1 MRISNWITSAPKQL
15 SATPHTSS
23 FRETGHDRLPHYNT
37 APPPHYWLNLSSNYN
52 KASVHISLDCVRC
65 TGAVSQMN
73 MPIDISFFFFFSLRS
88 WFFLPFYNA
97 GAHLIPSGG
106 YNTLQLIFSP
116 HTRIRTPPCNPT
128 LETKTRILLILLFC
142 PPFLCNRFIFSPL
155 QLDSVTFL
163 QEQMAS
169 TTKKGIHFGL
179 PWSINFFPTF
189 VIRFQFFF
197 LKKRKKI
204 LRINQTSIKS
214 YTRFLCI
221 ALTVVQKK
229 KKRKKPQPRVV
240 SNLNDV

>member
-169 TTKKGIHFGL
+169 TTKKEFILAYPDLLIFFRL
-179 PWSINFFPTF
+179 LLSVFNFSFW
-189 VIRFQFFF
+189 RKE
-197 LKKRKKI
+197 KKSCE
-204 LRINQTSIKS
+204 SIKL
-214 YTRFLCI
+214 R
-221 ALTVVQKK
+221 
-229 KKRKKPQPRVV
+229 
-240 SNLNDV
+240 SNLIHGFCV